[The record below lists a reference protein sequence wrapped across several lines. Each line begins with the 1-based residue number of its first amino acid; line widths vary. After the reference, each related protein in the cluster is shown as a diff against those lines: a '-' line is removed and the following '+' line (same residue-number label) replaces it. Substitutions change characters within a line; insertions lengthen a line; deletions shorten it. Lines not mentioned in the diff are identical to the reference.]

1 MFTYKEEGSAV
12 VYKKV
17 SNQTS
22 GNKAAELRSIQQRT
36 ESATAAQSDL
46 QIIYN
51 EHQQVRQL
59 SLDKIIVTS
68 FLLQLCM
75 IYNTHLLLHSFQ
87 YQN

>member
-59 SLDKIIVTS
+59 SLDNPIKE
-68 FLLQLCM
+68 
-75 IYNTHLLLHSFQ
+75 
-87 YQN
+87 